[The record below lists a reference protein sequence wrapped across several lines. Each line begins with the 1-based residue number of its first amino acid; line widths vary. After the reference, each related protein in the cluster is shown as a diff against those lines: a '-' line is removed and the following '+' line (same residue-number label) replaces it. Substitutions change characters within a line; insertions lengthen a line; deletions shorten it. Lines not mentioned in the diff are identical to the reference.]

1 MKAMILGFVAIA
13 VIAVAA
19 NFILEGAG
27 WSAEERGASSGSV
40 RLDD

>member
-19 NFILEGAG
+19 DLVLDRAG
-27 WSAEERGASSGSV
+27 WSAEVRGASSTSV